1 MSNQTFV
8 PQAFYALTEYNNFKG
23 KTASFVANQQAATI
37 IDQYVDMAAGGDGG
51 KLIGIEGEPSCREY
65 NYPGQPDSFF
75 QAVCDGMGW
84 SYLADEHES
93 Q

>member
-1 MSNQTFV
+1 M
-8 PQAFYALTEYNNFKG
+8 
-23 KTASFVANQQAATI
+23 KTATEMITFYKNLSSIGVLNEVKW
-37 IDQYVDMAAGGDGG
+37 QYIDMARGSNGG

-84 SYLADEHES
+84 SYLADENES

>member
-1 MSNQTFV
+1 M
-8 PQAFYALTEYNNFKG
+8 
-23 KTASFVANQQAATI
+23 KTAAEMIKYYKTSDLPSHWMPPI
-37 IDQYVDMAAGGDGG
+37 IDQYVDMASGGDGG
-51 KLIGIEGEPSCREY
+51 KLYGIEGEPSCREH

-84 SYLADEHES
+84 SYLTDEHES

>member
-1 MSNQTFV
+1 M
-8 PQAFYALTEYNNFKG
+8 
-23 KTASFVANQQAATI
+23 KTAAEMIKYYKTADLPSHWMPPI
-37 IDQYVDMAAGGDGG
+37 IDQYVDMASGGDGG

>member
-1 MSNQTFV
+1 M
-8 PQAFYALTEYNNFKG
+8 
-23 KTASFVANQQAATI
+23 KTAADMIEYYESGFI
-37 IDQYVDMAAGGDGG
+37 PSHWMPSIKMQYVDMARGGDGG
-51 KLIGIEGEPSCREY
+51 ELYGIEGEPSCREY
-65 NYPGQPDSFF
+65 NYPGQPDTFF